1 MEKQHFE
8 ILLESMDSKINLI
21 LEGYSVLA
29 KEIKDTRNELKEDI
43 SLLDVKISGLSKR
56 VDTVEANLGTRIDA
70 VEANMGARIDAVE
83 SNLGARIDAVH
94 SELIDHRNSS
104 EMHRVPRRT
113 GIKKAA

>member
-56 VDTVEANLGTRIDA
+56 VDTVEANLGARIDA
-70 VEANMGARIDAVE
+70 VEA
-83 SNLGARIDAVH
+83 NLGARIDAVH

-104 EMHRVPRRT
+104 EMHRVPRRN